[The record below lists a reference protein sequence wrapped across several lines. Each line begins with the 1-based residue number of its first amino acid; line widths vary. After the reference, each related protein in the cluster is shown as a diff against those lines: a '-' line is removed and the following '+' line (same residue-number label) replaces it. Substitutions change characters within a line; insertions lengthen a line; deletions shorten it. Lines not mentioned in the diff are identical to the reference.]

1 MLRRFLFDK
10 LRGLAPCGA
19 YVLAVGLVCKTTRL
33 QPTWLREKMS
43 QWRRVL
49 CVMLISLLAAACQT
63 ELYRGLNQ
71 RDANEMT
78 AILARNGVQV
88 VREQTDATT
97 YKLMVPKEEFN
108 RSVEILKRLGYPRE
122 TFQSLGDVFKGE
134 GLIIS
139 PFEQRIRMMHA
150 LNQEMVRTISAI
162 DGVIQARVHVVVP
175 ELDLRGMP
183 MTKPT
188 ASVVVHH
195 RTGTDT
201 GELSAKIRLM
211 VAHGVQGL
219 AYKDVSLS
227 FFESALTSSRL
238 PQDLSYN
245 AGIGGGIGGSAL
257 VGGGADGLTGVN
269 TPNLAPTLNVDVGG
283 LRGSVG
289 ANTGVSNNDGFTPDK
304 KEQSILSSVRT
315 WIAMILWG
323 FAVIMAITGVVFIVL
338 NTMGMSP
345 NFGRKKAPA
354 DSASV

>member
-1 MLRRFLFDK
+1 MLLFFNDFCK
-10 LRGLAPCGA
+10 
-19 YVLAVGLVCKTTRL
+19 YFISVDVLHHVKSA
-33 QPTWLREKMS
+33 WLREKMS
-43 QWRRVL
+43 QWRRIL
-49 CVMLISLLAAACQT
+49 CVMFISLLAAACQT

-97 YKLMVPKEEFN
+97 YKLMVPNEQFN
-108 RSVEILKRLGYPRE
+108 RSVEVLKRLGYPRE

-245 AGIGGGIGGSAL
+245 AGMASGLGANNLGA
-257 VGGGADGLTGVN
+257 GGASSTLDATTSANSPLNPDTGI
-269 TPNLAPTLNVDVGG
+269 
-283 LRGSVG
+283 LRGSMG
-289 ANTGVSNNDGFTPDK
+289 ANNTALNNDSFTPEK
-304 KEQSILSSVRT
+304 KEKSILSLVRT
-315 WIAMILWG
+315 WLAMILWG
-323 FAVIMAITGVVFIVL
+323 FAVIMAITGIVFIVI
-338 NTMGMSP
+338 NSMGMSP
-345 NFGRKKAPA
+345 SFGRKKAPA
-354 DSASV
+354 DNV